1 MSIKAKKVVA
11 GFATAVI
18 VLALSSAVS
27 APAMAA
33 GDPPQDA
40 VIKLI
45 SPILT
50 AENTS
55 EAAANQ
61 TMADQ
66 WVKNGW
72 FGTGLVFQRAF
83 VPVGSTITLVYNVTD
98 KNGKILV
105 GQDVKLRVNKGYSNS
120 SAIVQVDEKITTGI
134 HKPESADQQ
143 QVTHKTDAYGNVTFV
158 MKNLDKPGTGEPEP
172 ESMTAKPNISVDGLN
187 DLHAQVLPEIAGEKP
202 DHSVITEFHYY
213 DPKTPV
219 VQPAT
224 KPTIR
229 LVSPVLNDANSIQR
243 ADLEKTFSV
252 DNPWY
257 AKGIGFRQAYVQTGS
272 AINLVYK
279 VTDDNGKALPNTTV
293 KLHVNKA
300 YSASKAGM
308 TNGTTATDPTKDS
321 AQGNDQ
327 ALLTGTTDGFGY
339 VLFALKNTDK
349 KGEPIPASLTTPV
362 PTSNGLF
369 SQIYPEI
376 SGQATD
382 IADMVEFHFIGDE
395 IVPAAP
401 ASTAVSVKAI
411 SSKATV
417 KGKTVYS
424 ITVAIANASGKTAAI
439 SITGNKTVTEKIS
452 VANQAFKYTVT
463 AGKKT
468 VSVVIAGKTY
478 KLTVTVKQKQSP
490 AGP

>member
-1 MSIKAKKVVA
+1 MNIKAKKVLA
-11 GFATAVI
+11 GFATAVT

-40 VIKLI
+40 IIKLI
-45 SPILT
+45 SPVLT

-55 EAAANQ
+55 EAATNQ
-61 TMADQ
+61 KMADQ
-66 WVKNGW
+66 WVTNGW
-72 FGTGLVFQRAF
+72 FGSGLVYQRAF
-83 VPVGSTITLVYNVTD
+83 VPTGSTITLTYHVTD

-105 GQDVKLRVNKGYSNS
+105 GQDVKLRINKGYSNS
-120 SAIVQVDEKITTGI
+120 SSILQVDDKITTGV

-143 QVTHKTDAYGNVTFV
+143 QVTHKTDAYGNVSFV
-158 MKNLDKPGTGEPEP
+158 MKNLDKPGTGEPQP
-172 ESMTAKPNISVDGLN
+172 DSMTAKPNISADGLN
-187 DLHAQVLPEIAGEKP
+187 DLHSQVLPEIAGEKP

-213 DPKTPV
+213 DPKTPA

-279 VTDDNGKALPNTTV
+279 VTDDNGKALANTVV

-308 TNGTTATDPTKDS
+308 TDGMTTTDSMKDS
-321 AQGNDQ
+321 SQGNDQ

-349 KGEPIPASLTTPV
+349 KGEPVPASLTTPT

-382 IADMVEFHFIGDE
+382 IADMVEFHFTGDAA
-395 IVPAAP
+395 VAAAP
-401 ASTAVSVKAI
+401 ASTAVSVKAT

-417 KGKTVYS
+417 KGKTVFS
-424 ITVAIANASGKTAAI
+424 MTVAIANASGKSADI
-439 SITGNKTVTEKIS
+439 SITGLKKVTEKIS

-463 AGKKT
+463 AGMKT

-478 KLTVTVKQKQSP
+478 TSMVTVK
-490 AGP
+490 

>member
-1 MSIKAKKVVA
+1 MSIKTKKVLA
-11 GFATAVI
+11 GFAAAVT

-45 SPILT
+45 SPVLN

-55 EAAANQ
+55 EAALNQ
-61 TMADQ
+61 SLADQ
-66 WVKNGW
+66 WVKNEW
-72 FGTGLVFQRAF
+72 FGSGLVYQKAF
-83 VPVGSTITLVYNVTD
+83 VPTGSTVTLVYHVTD

-105 GQDVKLRVNKGYSNS
+105 GQDVKLRINKGYSNS

-158 MKNLDKPGTGEPEP
+158 MKNLDKPGMGEPEP

-213 DPKTPV
+213 DPKTTV

-257 AKGIGFRQAYVQTGS
+257 AKGIGFRQAYVPVGS
-272 AINLVYK
+272 AMNLVYK
-279 VTDDNGKALPNTTV
+279 VTDDNGMPLANTAV

-300 YSASKAGM
+300 YSASKAALTDG
-308 TNGTTATDPTKDS
+308 TNATDATKDS
-321 AQGNDQ
+321 TQNNDQ
-327 ALLTGTTDGFGY
+327 LLLTGTTDGFGF
-339 VLFALKNTDK
+339 VLFSLKNTDK
-349 KGEPIPASLTTPV
+349 KGEAVPASLTTPT
-362 PTSNGLF
+362 PTANGVY
-369 SQIYPEI
+369 SQIFPEI
-376 SGQATD
+376 NGEAID
-382 IADMVEFHFIGDE
+382 IADMIEFHFTGE
-395 IVPAAP
+395 EAAVVVPPAIV
-401 ASTAVSVKAI
+401 TTVKAT

-417 KGKTVYS
+417 KGKTVRS
-424 ITVAIANASGKTAAI
+424 ITVAIANATGKSAAI
-439 SITGNKTVTEKIS
+439 SITGLKKVTEKIS

-463 AGKKT
+463 AGTKT

-478 KLTVTVKQKQSP
+478 TSKVIVK
-490 AGP
+490 

>member
-1 MSIKAKKVVA
+1 MMNIKAKKALA
-11 GFATAVI
+11 GFAAAVT
-18 VLALSSAVS
+18 VLALSSAVA
-27 APAMAA
+27 APAVAA

-45 SPILT
+45 SPVLT
-50 AENTS
+50 ADNTS
-55 EAAANQ
+55 EAATNQ
-61 TMADQ
+61 KLADT
-66 WVKNGW
+66 WVTNGW

-83 VPVGSTITLVYNVTD
+83 VPTGSTITLTYNVTD
-98 KNGKILV
+98 KNGKPLV
-105 GQDVKLRVNKGYSNS
+105 GQDVKLRINKGYSNS
-120 SAIVQVDEKITTGI
+120 SSILQVDQKITTGI
-134 HKPESADQQ
+134 HKPESADQA

-172 ESMTAKPNISVDGLN
+172 ESMTAKPNISADGLN
-187 DLHAQVLPEIAGEKP
+187 DLHSQVLPEIAGEKP

-213 DPKTPV
+213 DPKTTV
-219 VQPAT
+219 AQPAT

-229 LVSPVLNDANSIQR
+229 LVSPALNDANSIQR

-279 VTDDNGKALPNTTV
+279 VTDDNGKPLANTVV

-308 TNGTTATDPTKDS
+308 TDGTTATDATKDS

-349 KGEPIPASLTTPV
+349 KGEPIPASLTTPT
-362 PTSNGLF
+362 PTTNGLF

-376 SGQATD
+376 SGQGTD
-382 IADMVEFHFIGDE
+382 IADMVEFHFTGDAA
-395 IVPAAP
+395 VAAAP
-401 ASTAVSVKAI
+401 ASTAVSVKATA
-411 SSKATV
+411 SKATV
-417 KGKTVYS
+417 KGKPVFSMTV
-424 ITVAIANASGKTAAI
+424 VIANASGKSAAI
-439 SITGNKTVTEKIS
+439 SISGLKKVTEKIS
-452 VANQAFKYTVT
+452 IANQAFKYTVS
-463 AGKKT
+463 AGAKT

-478 KLTVTVKQKQSP
+478 TSKVTVK
-490 AGP
+490 

>member
-1 MSIKAKKVVA
+1 MSIKAKKVLA
-11 GFATAVI
+11 GFAAAVT

-45 SPILT
+45 SPVLT
-50 AENTS
+50 ADNTS

-61 TMADQ
+61 KMADQ
-66 WVKNGW
+66 WVTNGW
-72 FGTGLVFQRAF
+72 FGSGLVYQRAF
-83 VPVGSTITLVYNVTD
+83 VPTGSTITLTYHVTD
-98 KNGKILV
+98 KNGKALV
-105 GQDVKLRVNKGYSNS
+105 GQDVKLRINKGYSNS
-120 SAIVQVDEKITTGI
+120 SSILQVDEKITTGV

-143 QVTHKTDAYGNVTFV
+143 QVTHKTDAYGNVSFV

-172 ESMTAKPNISVDGLN
+172 ESMTAKPNISADGLN
-187 DLHAQVLPEIAGEKP
+187 DLHSQVLPEIAGEKP

-213 DPKTPV
+213 DPKTPA

-229 LVSPVLNDANSIQR
+229 LVSPVLDDVNSIHR

-252 DNPWY
+252 DNNWY
-257 AKGIGFRQAYVQTGS
+257 AKGIGFRQAYVPTGS

-279 VTDDNGKALPNTTV
+279 VTDDNGKALANATV

-308 TNGTTATDPTKDS
+308 TDGTTATDPAKDS

-327 ALLTGTTDGFGY
+327 ALLTGTTDGFGF
-339 VLFALKNTDK
+339 VLFALRNTDK
-349 KGEPIPASLTTPV
+349 KGEPMPATMTTPT
-362 PTSNGLF
+362 PTTNGVF
-369 SQIYPEI
+369 SQIFPEI
-376 SGQATD
+376 TGAATD
-382 IADMVEFHFIGDE
+382 VADMVEFHFIGDE
-395 IVPAAP
+395 AVAAAP
-401 ASTAVSVKAI
+401 ASTAVSVKAT

-417 KGKTVYS
+417 KGKTVFS
-424 ITVAIANASGKTAAI
+424 MTVAIANASGKSADIT
-439 SITGNKTVTEKIS
+439 ITGLKKATEKIS

-468 VSVVIAGKTY
+468 VTVVIAGKTY
-478 KLTVTVKQKQSP
+478 TSTVTVK
-490 AGP
+490 

>member
-1 MSIKAKKVVA
+1 MNIKAKKVLA
-11 GFATAVI
+11 SLATAVT

-27 APAMAA
+27 APALAA

-45 SPILT
+45 SPVLT
-50 AENTS
+50 AANTS

-61 TMADQ
+61 KMADQ
-66 WVKNGW
+66 WVTNEW

-83 VPVGSTITLVYNVTD
+83 VPTGSTVVLTYHVTD
-98 KNGKILV
+98 KDGKILV
-105 GQDVKLRVNKGYSNS
+105 GQNVKLRINKGYSNS
-120 SAIVQVDEKITTGI
+120 SSIVQVDDKITTGI
-134 HKPESADQQ
+134 HKPESADQA

-158 MKNLDKPGTGEPEP
+158 LKNLDKPGTGEPAP
-172 ESMTAKPNISVDGLN
+172 DSLTSAPNISADGLN
-187 DLHAQVLPEIAGEKP
+187 DLHTQVLPEIAGEKP

-213 DPKTPV
+213 EPKSPV
-219 VQPAT
+219 ATSAT

-229 LVSPVLNDANSIQR
+229 LVSPVLDDKNSIQR

-279 VTDDNGKALPNTTV
+279 VTDDNGLPLANTGV
-293 KLHVNKA
+293 KLHVNKS
-300 YSASKAGM
+300 YSSSKAALTDG
-308 TNGTTATDPTKDS
+308 TNSTDPAKDS
-321 AQGNDQ
+321 SQGNDQ
-327 ALLTGTTDGFGY
+327 LLLTGTTDAFGF

-349 KGEPIPASLTTPV
+349 KGEPIPATLTTPV

-382 IADMVEFHFIGDE
+382 IADMVEFHFIGDAA
-395 IVPAAP
+395 VAAAP
-401 ASTAVSVKAI
+401 PSTAVTVKAT
-411 SSKATV
+411 SSKAVV
-417 KGKTVYS
+417 KGKTVHS
-424 ITVAIANASGKTAAI
+424 ITVAIVNASGKTAAI
-439 SITGNKTVTEKIS
+439 TITGLKKVTEKIS

-463 AGKKT
+463 TGKKT

-478 KLTVTVKQKQSP
+478 KSTVTIK
-490 AGP
+490 

>member
-1 MSIKAKKVVA
+1 MSIKTKKVLA
-11 GFATAVI
+11 GFAAAVT

-27 APAMAA
+27 APAIAA

-45 SPILT
+45 SPVLT

-61 TMADQ
+61 KMADG
-66 WVKNGW
+66 WVANGW
-72 FGTGLVFQRAF
+72 FGTGLVYQRAF
-83 VPVGSTITLVYNVTD
+83 VPTGSTITLTYNVTD
-98 KNGKILV
+98 KNGKVLV
-105 GQDVKLRVNKGYSNS
+105 GQDVKLRINKGYSVS
-120 SAIVQVDEKITTGI
+120 TAIVQVDEKITTGV
-134 HKPESADQQ
+134 HKPESADQA

-172 ESMTAKPNISVDGLN
+172 ESMTAKPDISADGLN

-213 DPKTPV
+213 EPKSKA

-229 LVSPVLNDANSIQR
+229 LVSPILNDANSIKR

-279 VTDDNGKALPNTTV
+279 VTDDNGKPLPNTTV

-300 YSASKAGM
+300 YSVSKAAM
-308 TNGTTATDPTKDS
+308 TDGTNATDPAKDS

-327 ALLTGTTDGFGY
+327 LLLTGTTDGFGY

-349 KGEPIPASLTTPV
+349 KGEPIPASLTTPT
-362 PTSNGLF
+362 PTTNGVF

-382 IADMVEFHFIGDE
+382 IADMVEFHFVGD
-395 IVPAAP
+395 VAAP
-401 ASTAVSVKAI
+401 VAPPTTEVSVKAT

-424 ITVAIANASGKTAAI
+424 LTVAIANASGKSAAI
-439 SITGNKTVTEKIS
+439 SITGNKKVTEKIS

-478 KLTVTVKQKQSP
+478 TSTVTVK
-490 AGP
+490 

>member
-1 MSIKAKKVVA
+1 MNIKAKKVLA
-11 GFATAVI
+11 GFAAAVT

-45 SPILT
+45 SPVLT
-50 AENTS
+50 ADNTS

-61 TMADQ
+61 KMADQ
-66 WVKNGW
+66 WITNGW
-72 FGTGLVFQRAF
+72 FGTGLGYQRAF
-83 VPVGSTITLVYNVTD
+83 VPTGSTITLTYHVTD

-105 GQDVKLRVNKGYSNS
+105 GQDVKLRINKGYSNS
-120 SAIVQVDEKITTGI
+120 SSILQVDDKITTGI

-143 QVTHKTDAYGNVTFV
+143 QVTHKTDAYGNVSFV
-158 MKNLDKPGTGEPEP
+158 MKNLDKPGTGEPQP
-172 ESMTAKPNISVDGLN
+172 DSMTAKPNISADGLN
-187 DLHAQVLPEIAGEKP
+187 DLHSQVLPEIAGEKP

-213 DPKTPV
+213 DPKTPA
-219 VQPAT
+219 VQAAT

-229 LVSPVLNDANSIQR
+229 LVSPVLDDVNSIKR

-252 DNPWY
+252 DNNWY

-279 VTDDNGKALPNTTV
+279 VTDDNGKALANATV
-293 KLHVNKA
+293 KLHINKA

-308 TNGTTATDPTKDS
+308 TDGTTATDSTKDS
-321 AQGNDQ
+321 SQGNDQ
-327 ALLTGTTDGFGY
+327 LLLTGTTDGFGF

-349 KGEPIPASLTTPV
+349 KGEPVPASLTTPT
-362 PTSNGLF
+362 PTANGVF
-369 SQIYPEI
+369 SQIFPEI
-376 SGQATD
+376 TGAGTD
-382 IADMVEFHFIGDE
+382 VADMVEFHFTGDAA
-395 IVPAAP
+395 VAAAP
-401 ASTAVSVKAI
+401 ASTSISVKAT
-411 SSKATV
+411 SSKETV
-417 KGKTVYS
+417 KGKSVYS
-424 ITVAIANASGKTAAI
+424 ITVAIANASGKSAAI
-439 SITGNKTVTEKIS
+439 SITGLKKATEKIS

-463 AGKKT
+463 AGMKT

-478 KLTVTVKQKQSP
+478 SSMVTVK
-490 AGP
+490 

>member
-1 MSIKAKKVVA
+1 
-11 GFATAVI
+11 
-18 VLALSSAVS
+18 
-27 APAMAA
+27 
-33 GDPPQDA
+33 
-40 VIKLI
+40 
-45 SPILT
+45 
-50 AENTS
+50 
-55 EAAANQ
+55 
-61 TMADQ
+61 MADQ
-66 WVKNGW
+66 WVANGW

-83 VPVGSTITLVYNVTD
+83 VPTGSTVTLTYNVTD

-105 GQDVKLRVNKGYSNS
+105 GQDVKLRVNKGYSVS
-120 SAIVQVDEKITTGI
+120 TAIVQVDEKITTGV
-134 HKPESADQQ
+134 HRPESADQA

-229 LVSPVLNDANSIQR
+229 LVSPALNDANSIQR

-252 DNPWY
+252 DNNWY
-257 AKGIGFRQAYVQTGS
+257 AQGIGFRQAYVQTGS

-279 VTDDNGKALPNTTV
+279 VTDDNGKALPNTAV

-300 YSASKAGM
+300 NSSSKAAITDGK
-308 TNGTTATDPTKDS
+308 NATDPAKDS

-327 ALLTGTTDGFGY
+327 LLLTGTTDGFGY

-382 IADMVEFHFIGDE
+382 IADMVEFHFTGD
-395 IVPAAP
+395 AAVAAVP
-401 ASTAVSVKAI
+401 ASTSISVKATA
-411 SSKATV
+411 SKATV
-417 KGKTVYS
+417 KGKTVFS
-424 ITVAIANASGKTAAI
+424 MTVAIANASGKTAAI
-439 SITGNKTVTEKIS
+439 SITGNKKVTEKIS

-478 KLTVTVKQKQSP
+478 KSTVTVK
-490 AGP
+490 

>member
-1 MSIKAKKVVA
+1 MNIKAKKVLVGLA
-11 GFATAVI
+11 AVVT
-18 VLALSSAVS
+18 VLGLSSAVS
-27 APAMAA
+27 APAIAA

-45 SPILT
+45 SPELT
-50 AENTS
+50 ADNTS

-61 TMADQ
+61 KMADG
-66 WVKNGW
+66 WVANGW
-72 FGTGLVFQRAF
+72 FGTGLVYQRAF
-83 VPVGSTITLVYNVTD
+83 VPTGSTITLTYNVTD

-105 GQDVKLRVNKGYSNS
+105 GQDVKLRMNKGYCVCT
-120 SAIVQVDEKITTGI
+120 AKIQVDDKVTAGF
-134 HKPESADQQ
+134 HKPESADQA
-143 QVTHKTDAYGNVTFV
+143 QVTHKTDAFGNVSFV
-158 MKNLDKPGTGEPEP
+158 VRSLDKPGTGEPEP
-172 ESMTAKPNISVDGLN
+172 ESMTAEPDFGPKKLN
-187 DLHAQVLPEIAGEKP
+187 DLHSQFLPEIAGEKP

-213 DPKTPV
+213 EPKSKA

-229 LVSPVLNDANSIQR
+229 LVSPILNDANSIKR

-279 VTDDNGKALPNTTV
+279 VTDDNGKPLPNTTV

-300 YSASKAGM
+300 YSVSKAAM
-308 TNGTTATDPTKDS
+308 TDGTNATDPTKDS

-327 ALLTGTTDGFGY
+327 LLLTGTTDGFGY

-349 KGEPIPASLTTPV
+349 KGEPIPASLTTPT
-362 PTSNGLF
+362 PTTNGVF

-382 IADMVEFHFIGDE
+382 IADMVEFHFVGD
-395 IVPAAP
+395 VAAP
-401 ASTAVSVKAI
+401 VAPPTTEVTVKAT

-424 ITVAIANASGKTAAI
+424 LTVAIANASGKSAAI
-439 SITGNKTVTEKIS
+439 SITGNKKVTEKIS

-478 KLTVTVKQKQSP
+478 TSTVTVK
-490 AGP
+490 

>member
-1 MSIKAKKVVA
+1 MSIKTKKVLA
-11 GFATAVI
+11 GFAAAVT

-33 GDPPQDA
+33 GDPPKDA

-61 TMADQ
+61 KMADG
-66 WVKNGW
+66 WVTNGW
-72 FGTGLVFQRAF
+72 FGSGLVFQRAF
-83 VPVGSTITLVYNVTD
+83 VPVGSTITLVYHVTD
-98 KNGKILV
+98 KDGKILV
-105 GQDVKLRVNKGYSNS
+105 GQDVKLRINKGYSNS
-120 SAIVQVDEKITTGI
+120 SAIVQVDDKVTTGV
-134 HKPESADQQ
+134 HKPESADQA
-143 QVTHKTDAYGNVTFV
+143 QVTHKTDAFGNVTFV

-172 ESMTAKPNISVDGLN
+172 ESMTAKPDISADGLN
-187 DLHAQVLPEIAGEKP
+187 DLHAQVLPEIAGEIP

-213 DPKTPV
+213 NPKTPA
-219 VQPAT
+219 VQTAT
-224 KPTIR
+224 QPTIR
-229 LVSPVLNDANSIQR
+229 LVSPILNDANSIKR
-243 ADLEKTFSV
+243 PDVEKNLSV

-257 AKGIGFRQAYVQTGS
+257 AKGIGYREAYVQSGS

-279 VTDDNGKALPNTTV
+279 VTDDNGKPLPNTAV
-293 KLHVNKA
+293 KLRVNKA
-300 YSASKAGM
+300 YSKSNAGM
-308 TNGTTATDPTKDS
+308 SDGTNATDPKKDNS
-321 AQGNDQ
+321 QGNDQ
-327 ALLTGTTDGFGY
+327 LVLTGTTDGFGY

-349 KGEPIPASLTTPV
+349 KGEPVPASLTTPV
-362 PTSNGLF
+362 PTTNGVY
-369 SQIYPEI
+369 SQIFPEI
-376 SGQATD
+376 NGEAID
-382 IADMVEFHFIGDE
+382 IADMVEFHFVGDLA
-395 IVPAAP
+395 VPVAP
-401 ASTAVSVKAI
+401 PSTEVSVKAT

-424 ITVAIANASGKTAAI
+424 LTVAIANASGKTAAI
-439 SITGNKTVTEKIS
+439 SITGNKKVTEKIS

-478 KLTVTVKQKQSP
+478 KSTVTVK
-490 AGP
+490 